1 LILEAVDRSPGV
13 LVRCSSELPF
23 YPGGIAIIRALQ
35 DKDFGQLIE
44 MECGLLHSSDLSF
57 KKPLNWKPMVE
68 LNGEYGCMDDL
79 NRIALM
85 GASNRADAV
94 RNLCVHPKDRAE
106 SVERTTL

>member
-1 LILEAVDRSPGV
+1 
-13 LVRCSSELPF
+13 
-23 YPGGIAIIRALQ
+23 
-35 DKDFGQLIE
+35 
-44 MECGLLHSSDLSF
+44 
-57 KKPLNWKPMVE
+57 MVE